1 TTGLL
6 LRLFSTSNLGVNWKG
21 VRIGIDFGTTR
32 VVVASVDRGN
42 YPLVNFEAPDGQVF
56 DWFPPVAAVKGDKR
70 LYGWAALAVQE
81 DESWTLLRSLKRY
94 LRSGG
99 PHTEVQAAQQTVPL
113 RVLMAEMMSA
123 LRKQCLD
130 HSN

>member
-1 TTGLL
+1 M
-6 LRLFSTSNLGVNWKG
+6 K
-21 VRIGIDFGTTR
+21 IGIDFGTTR
-32 VVVASVDRGN
+32 VVVASADRGN

-56 DWFPPVAAVKGDKR
+56 DWFPPVAAVKGDTR

-94 LRSGG
+94 LRSAG
-99 PHTEVQAAQQTVPL
+99 PNTELQVAGQTLPL

-123 LRKQCLD
+123 LR
-130 HSN
+130 N